1 MNLENKSILL
11 LGLGAT
17 GKEVL
22 TYYKNQKLTITLVDD
37 FYGKSTYEGNKVYKT
52 KDILKMNLD
61 IDVIIKSPGI
71 RYSNEVL
78 LKYNNVEV
86 TNDIELAYYESLHRN
101 LKIIGVT
108 GTNGK
113 TSIVTLIS
121 EVLKYSGYKSFA
133 CGNIGVSPL
142 TILDQNKEIDYLVIE
157 LSSFQLKQIDKFKT
171 YAAFILNITPDHLD
185 YHEDFTDYF
194 NSKLNIIKNKPTTG
208 NVYVGGDFMLENIN
222 CILPEY
228 NLLIEEESI
237 NMGLN
242 INSIKLVAMFLESE
256 NIDLS
261 NLYEYLTKNNK
272 GIEHRIEFVTK
283 VNDISYYNDSKATNV
298 EASSLALQRLT
309 NIILI
314 VGGSD
319 KNEDLDLL
327 KNYTKNVKI
336 IIAYGENKHKFNFSD
351 NIIYVDNIYEATDV
365 AKKSAVR
372 GDNILLSPASASYDQ
387 FTSYIDRGNKF
398 KTYVLEEGI

>member
-22 TYYKNQKLTITLVDD
+22 TYYKNQNLSITLVDD

-398 KTYVLEEGI
+398 KAYVLEEGI

>member
-22 TYYKNQKLTITLVDD
+22 TYYKNQNLSITLVDD

>member
-22 TYYKNQKLTITLVDD
+22 TYYKNQNLSITLVDD

-208 NVYVGGDFMLENIN
+208 NVYVGGDFMLENIS

-398 KTYVLEEGI
+398 KAYVLEEGI